1 MQDTTK
7 GMKEQGPERRLS
19 LRGLAGILAA
29 FILLLPLAL
38 ACLAPPA
45 AAVEPEEMLKDPKLE
60 ARARAIS
67 KNLRCLVCQN
77 ESIDES
83 NADLA
88 KDLRVLLRERLKAGD
103 TDEQAVQYLV
113 DRYGEYVL
121 LKPRFALHTL
131 FLWVGPFLVLLLGA
145 AILWS
150 KRKTLTTA
158 PEAARAEAD
167 LSEEERE
174 RLKRLLDGRD
184 TSS

>member
-1 MQDTTK
+1 
-7 GMKEQGPERRLS
+7 MKAIERRTKRRAGRP
-19 LRGLAGILAA
+19 LRGLLAVLGALVLLFGA
-29 FILLLPLAL
+29 F
-38 ACLAPPA
+38 PA
-45 AAVEPEEMLKDPKLE
+45 ARAVEPEEMLKDPKLE

-67 KNLRCLVCQN
+67 RNLRCLVCQN

-121 LKPRFALHTL
+121 LKPRLAPHTL
-131 FLWVGPFLVLLLGA
+131 FLWVGPFLVLLIGG
-145 AILWS
+145 AILWR
-150 KRKTLTTA
+150 KRKLLATA
-158 PEAARAEAD
+158 PEAARAESD

-174 RLKRLLDGRD
+174 RLKKLLDDKG
-184 TSS
+184 